1 MLDPESKGVAQ
12 VNAEQSLS
20 RVLAYRVWEDQRRG
34 WRFTNPNLEELG
46 LVTAEYVSLGD
57 LAEDDAAFVN
67 APPELRFAKPETRR
81 AALVELLDSLAPWTG
96 SHGRRARPGYGRC
109 QLQMLRDKTCA
120 IPGQYRRRRN
130 RGLLAPSSSTL
141 RAGPMLACVVSRW

>member
-46 LVTAEYVSLGD
+46 LVTAEYVSTASAASAAD
-57 LAEDDAAFVN
+57 SRCTVSTSSACADAASAAANSPVEFARFV
-67 APPELRFAKPETRR
+67 AEFTAKWAKVIHTANIRM
-81 AALVELLDSLAPWTG
+81 D
-96 SHGRRARPGYGRC
+96 
-109 QLQMLRDKTCA
+109 
-120 IPGQYRRRRN
+120 
-130 RGLLAPSSSTL
+130 
-141 RAGPMLACVVSRW
+141 